1 MYDENQLWESY
12 VQVHNSHD
20 LLSMRV
26 VKIFSQLFISLS
38 QCFSQCFTDKTNI
51 ILPLKSPRKYAES
64 ASDAIL
70 DKSNLRSDF
79 IYSMTWI

>member
-51 ILPLKSPRKYAES
+51 ILPLKSPRKYAEG
-64 ASDAIL
+64 ASDTIL